1 MSTVTLDRRSFLRVS
16 ALAGGGLVIA
26 AYFEPVGDLFAQGRG
41 NAPALVPNAFIK
53 IAPDGKV
60 TIIGKNPEIGQGI
73 KTTLPMV
80 IADEL
85 DVDWKMVTVEQGDLD
100 PGKYGQ
106 QSAGGSTAVPGNY
119 DAHRRIGAAARQMLV
134 AAAAASLNVPET
146 ELTTASGRVTH
157 AGSKRSLGYGE
168 LADKAL
174 AMTPPDPASVKLKDP
189 KDFKIIGQRIPGVDL
204 DGIVTGKPLFGIDMT
219 LPGMLYAVYEKCP
232 VFAGKVGNV
241 VNLDQIKAI
250 PGVKNAFPIEGGTLA
265 NASGLLSGVAIVADK
280 WWTAQTARQQLK
292 VNWVEGPGATETSA
306 GYEKTAADLVTK
318 PPVQAIRSD
327 GDVDAALKGAAKV
340 VEGAYQYPFLNHAQ
354 IEPMSAVASFKDNR
368 VEIWAGTQ
376 TPGGARTMIAQTLG
390 IEPANVIIH
399 MVRIGGA
406 FGRRLYNEHLVE
418 AAAISKAAGAPV
430 QLRWTREDDM
440 AHDMFRPGGFH
451 FLKGGVDAS
460 GKLVAWRNHF
470 VNFSSDP
477 PGREGGQR
485 PASSSGMGATEFPAR
500 FVPNYGL
507 YTSFIPFNV
516 PTGAMR
522 APGSNAIAF
531 VMQSFIDELASA
543 AGKDPLEFRLALL
556 SGPLVV
562 PPPPPPD
569 PNAAAGGG
577 RGGGG
582 GQQQGWDPAR
592 MRGVLELVRDKSGW
606 GTRKLPQGTAMGV
619 AFHFSHQGYFAEVAE
634 VAVDSSKR
642 VKVNKVW
649 VAGDIGRQVIN
660 PLKAE
665 AQAQGSVIDGLS
677 HLMGFEITIAN
688 GRVKQT
694 NFGEYEPV
702 RMRFAPREIEVHFR
716 TTDNNPTGLG
726 EPALPPILPAVCN
739 AIFTAT
745 GTRVRSLP
753 LSKHGFRWA

>member
-1 MSTVTLDRRSFLRVS
+1 MSPAVLDRRSFLRVS
-16 ALAGGGLVIA
+16 ALAGGGLAIA
-26 AYFEPVGDLFAQGRG
+26 AYLDPVTELFGQGRG
-41 NAPALVPNAFIK
+41 AQPALVPNVFIK
-53 IAPDGKV
+53 IAPDGRV

-73 KTTLPMV
+73 KTTLPML
-80 IADEL
+80 IAEEL

-100 PGKYGQ
+100 PKYGT

-119 DAHRRIGAAARQMLV
+119 DSHRRIGAAARQMLV
-134 AAAAASLNVPET
+134 AAAAANLNVPEA
-146 ELTTASGRVTH
+146 ELTTASGQVTH
-157 AGSKRSLGYGE
+157 AGSKRSVGYGQ

-174 AMTPPDPASVKLKDP
+174 AMTPPDLATVRLKDP
-189 KDFKIIGQRIPGVDL
+189 KDFKIIGQRVPGVDL
-204 DGIVTGKPLFGIDMT
+204 DEIVTGKPIYGIDMT
-219 LPGMLYAVYEKCP
+219 VPDMLYAVYEKCP
-232 VFAGKVGNV
+232 VFAGKVGSV
-241 VNLDQIKAI
+241 ENLDQIKAL
-250 PGVKNAFPIEGGTLA
+250 PGVKNAFPIEGGTIA
-265 NASGLLSGVAIVADK
+265 NANGLLSGVAIVADK
-280 WWTAQTARQQLK
+280 WWTAQSARKLLR

-306 GYEKTAADLVTK
+306 GYEKAATDLLTK
-318 PPVQAIRSD
+318 PPAQAIRSD
-327 GDVDAALKGAAKV
+327 GDIEAALKGAAKV
-340 VEGAYQYPFLNHAQ
+340 VEAAYQYPFLNHAQ

-406 FGRRLYNEHLVE
+406 FGRRLYNDHLVE

-440 AHDMFRPGGFH
+440 AHDLFRPGGFH
-451 FLKGGVDAS
+451 FLKGGVDAT

-470 VNFSSDP
+470 MNFSADP

-485 PASSSGMGATEFPAR
+485 PTSSSGMNATEFPAR
-500 FVPNYGL
+500 FAPNYAL
-507 YTSFIPFNV
+507 YTSFIHFNV

-531 VMQSFIDELASA
+531 VMQSFMDELAHA
-543 AGKDPLEFRLALL
+543 AGKDPLQFRLDLL
-556 SGPLVV
+556 AGPLVV
-562 PPPPPPD
+562 PPPPPAD
-569 PNAAAGGG
+569 PNAPPGGG

-582 GQQQGWDPAR
+582 GQQGGWDPAR

-606 GTRKLPQGTAMGV
+606 GTRKPAKGTAMGV

-634 VAVDSSKR
+634 VTVDAQKR
-642 VKVNKVW
+642 IKVNKVW
-649 VAGDIGRQVIN
+649 VAGDIGRQIIN

-688 GRVKQT
+688 GRVKQA
-694 NFGEYEPV
+694 NFDQYEPL

-739 AIFTAT
+739 AIFSAT

>member
-26 AYFEPVGDLFAQGRG
+26 AYFEPVGDLLAQGRG

-80 IADEL
+80 IAEEL

-100 PGKYGQ
+100 PQKYGQ

-119 DAHRRIGAAARQMLV
+119 DSHRRIGAAARQMLV
-134 AAAAASLNVPET
+134 AAAAAQLNVPEG
-146 ELTTASGRVTH
+146 ELTTASGRVLH
-157 AGSKRSLGYGE
+157 AGSKRSVGYGE
-168 LADKAL
+168 VADKAL
-174 AMTPPDPASVKLKDP
+174 TMTPPDPASVKLKDP

-204 DGIVTGKPLFGIDMT
+204 DGIVTGKPVFGIDMT

-250 PGVKNAFPIEGGTLA
+250 PGVTHAFPIEGGTLA
-265 NASGLLSGVAIVADK
+265 NASGLLSGVAIVANK
-280 WWTAQTARQQLK
+280 WWTAETARKQLK
-292 VNWVEGPGATETSA
+292 VNWVEGPGASETSA
-306 GYEKTAADLVTK
+306 GYEKAAADLLTK
-318 PPVQAIRSD
+318 PPVQALRSD

-340 VEGAYQYPFLNHAQ
+340 VEAAYQYPFLNHAQ
-354 IEPMSAVASFKDNR
+354 IEPMSAVASFKDGK
-368 VEIWAGTQ
+368 VELWAGTQ
-376 TPGGARTMIAQTLG
+376 TPGGARTTIAQTLG
-390 IEPANVIIH
+390 IEPANVNIH
-399 MVRIGGA
+399 MVRIGGS

-418 AAAISKAAGAPV
+418 AAAISKAVGAPV

-470 VNFSSDP
+470 MNFSSDP
-477 PGREGGQR
+477 PNREGGQR
-485 PASSSGMGATEFPAR
+485 PTGSSGMGATEFPAR
-500 FVPNYGL
+500 FVPNYAL

-531 VMQSFIDELASA
+531 VMQSFLDELANA

-562 PPPPPPD
+562 PPPPPVD
-569 PNAAAGGG
+569 PNAAPGAG
-577 RGGGG
+577 RGGG

-619 AFHFSHQGYFAEVAE
+619 AFHFSHQGHFAEVAE
-634 VAVDSSKR
+634 VSVDAQKR

-649 VAGDIGRQVIN
+649 VAGDIGRQIIN

-694 NFGEYEPV
+694 NFGEYAPV
-702 RMRFAPREIEVHFR
+702 RMRHAPREIEVHFR
-716 TTDNNPTGLG
+716 TSDNNPTGLG

>member
-26 AYFEPVGDLFAQGRG
+26 AYFEPVTNLLAQQGRG
-41 NAPALVPNAFIK
+41 NAPPLVPNAFIK

-60 TIIGKNPEIGQGI
+60 TLIGKNPEIGQGV
-73 KTTLPMV
+73 KTTLPML
-80 IADEL
+80 IAEEL

-100 PGKYGQ
+100 PKYGQ
-106 QSAGGSTAVPGNY
+106 QSAGGSTAVPGNWEPM
-119 DAHRRIGAAARQMLV
+119 RRVGGAARQMLV
-134 AAAAASLNVPET
+134 AAAAATWNVPET
-146 ELTTASGRVTH
+146 ELTTASGRVIH
-157 AGSKRSLGYGE
+157 AGSKRSAGYGE

-174 AMTPPDPASVKLKDP
+174 TMTPPDPASVKLKDP
-189 KDFKIIGQRIPGVDL
+189 KDYKIIGQRLPGVDL
-204 DGIVTGKPLFGIDMT
+204 DGIVTGKPLYGIDME
-219 LPGMLYAVYEKCP
+219 LPGMLYASFQKCP
-232 VFAGKVGNV
+232 VFAGKITAVA
-241 VNLDQIKAI
+241 NLEQIKQL
-250 PGVKNAFPIEGGTLA
+250 PGVVRSFVIDGGTIATA
-265 NASGLLSGVAIVADK
+265 NALVSGVAVVADK
-280 WWTAQTARQQLK
+280 WWTAEQARKLLK
-292 VNWVEGPGATETSA
+292 ITWADTPGSTESSA
-306 GYEKTAADLVTK
+306 GYEKKAAELA
-318 PPVQAIRSD
+318 PNLPAQAVRSD
-327 GDVDAALKGAAKV
+327 GDVEAALKGAAKV
-340 VEGAYQYPFLNHAQ
+340 VEAGYQYPFLNHAQ
-354 IEPMSAVASFKDNR
+354 MEPMSAIADFKDGK

-376 TPGGARTMIAQTLG
+376 TPGNARTLVAQTLN
-390 IEPANVIIH
+390 IEPANVTIH
-399 MVRIGGA
+399 MVRIGGC
-406 FGRRLYNEHLVE
+406 FGRRLYNEHIVE
-418 AAAISKAAGAPV
+418 AAAISRAAGRPV

-440 AHDMFRPGGFH
+440 GHDQFRPGGFH
-451 FLKGGVDAS
+451 FLKAGVDAS
-460 GKLVAWRNHF
+460 GKVVAWRNHF
-470 VNFSSDP
+470 VNFSLD
-477 PGREGGQR
+477 GQR
-485 PASSSGMGATEFPAR
+485 PANSSGMGATEFPAR
-500 FVPNYGL
+500 FIPNYAL
-507 YTSFIPFNV
+507 YQSFIPFNV

-531 VMQSFIDELASA
+531 VMQSFLDELAAA

-592 MRGVLELVRDKSGW
+592 MRGVLELVREKSGW

-619 AFHFSHQGYFAEVAE
+619 AFHFSHQGHFAEVAE
-634 VAVDSSKR
+634 VSVDAQKR

-649 VAGDIGRQVIN
+649 VAGDIGRQIIN

-688 GRVKQT
+688 GAVTQT
-694 NFGEYEPV
+694 NFNEYEPM
-702 RMRFAPREIEVHFR
+702 RMRYAPKEIEVHFK
-716 TTDNNPTGLG
+716 TSDNNPTGLG

-753 LSKHGFRWA
+753 LSKHGFKWA

>member
-1 MSTVTLDRRSFLRVS
+1 MSPTLLDRRSFLRVS

-26 AYFEPVGDLFAQGRG
+26 AYIDPVGDLFAQGRG
-41 NAPALVPNAFIK
+41 GGAAPLVPNAFIK

-80 IADEL
+80 IAEEL

-100 PGKYGQ
+100 PKYGT

-119 DAHRRIGAAARQMLV
+119 DSHRRIGAAARQMLV
-134 AAAAASLNVPET
+134 AAAAANLNVPEA

-174 AMTPPDPASVKLKDP
+174 TMTPPDPATVKLKDP

-204 DGIVTGKPLFGIDMT
+204 DGIVTGKPLYGMDVT
-219 LPGMLYAVYEKCP
+219 VPGMLYAVYEKCP
-232 VFAGKVGNV
+232 VFAGKVGSV
-241 VNLDQIKAI
+241 ANLDQIKAI
-250 PGVKNAFPIEGGTLA
+250 PGVTHAFPIEGGTLA
-265 NASGLLSGVAIVADK
+265 NANGLLSGVAIVANK
-280 WWTAQTARQQLK
+280 WWTAQSARKQLK
-292 VNWVEGPGATETSA
+292 VNWVEGPGATETSE
-306 GYEKTAADLVTK
+306 GYEKAAADLVTK
-318 PPVQAIRSD
+318 PPAQAVRSD
-327 GDVDAALKGAAKV
+327 GDIDAALKGAAKV

-354 IEPMSAVASFKDNR
+354 IEPMSAVASFKDNK

-376 TPGGARTMIAQTLG
+376 TPGGARTVIAQTLG
-390 IEPANVIIH
+390 IEPANVTIH

-440 AHDMFRPGGFH
+440 AHDLYRPGGFH

-470 VNFSSDP
+470 INFSSDP
-477 PGREGGQR
+477 PNREGGQR

-500 FVPNYGL
+500 FVPNYAL

-531 VMQSFIDELASA
+531 VMQSFIDELAHA
-543 AGKDPLEFRLALL
+543 AGKDPLEFRLSLL
-556 SGPLVV
+556 SGPLVI
-562 PPPPPPD
+562 PPPPPVD
-569 PNAAAGGG
+569 PNAPPGAG

-582 GQQQGWDPAR
+582 AQQGWDPAR
-592 MRGVLELVRDKSGW
+592 MRGVLELVREKSGW
-606 GTRKLPQGTAMGV
+606 GTRKPAQGTAMGV

-634 VAVDSSKR
+634 VSVDASKR

-649 VAGDIGRQVIN
+649 VAGDIGRQIIN

-677 HLMGFEITIAN
+677 HLMNFEITIAN
-688 GRVKQT
+688 GRAKQA

-702 RMRFAPREIEVHFR
+702 RMRNAPREIEVHFR

>member
-16 ALAGGGLVIA
+16 ALAGGGLMIA

-41 NAPALVPNAFIK
+41 GQAPPLAPNAFIK
-53 IAPDGKV
+53 IASDGKV
-60 TIIGKNPEIGQGI
+60 TIIGKNPEIGQGV
-73 KTTLPMV
+73 KTMLPML
-80 IADEL
+80 IAEEL
-85 DVDWKMVTVEQGDLD
+85 DVDWNTVTVEQGDFD
-100 PGKYGQ
+100 PAKYGG
-106 QSAGGSTAVPGNY
+106 QSAGGSTATPGNWEPM
-119 DAHRRIGAAARQMLV
+119 RRVGAAARQLFV
-134 AAAAASLNVPET
+134 AAAAAQLSVPEA
-146 ELTTASGRVTH
+146 ELATGSGRVTH
-157 AGSKRSLGYGE
+157 AGSNRSVTYAQ

-174 AMTPPDPASVKLKDP
+174 TMPPPDPATVKLKDP
-189 KDFKIIGQRIPGVDL
+189 KNYRIIGQRIPQVDL
-204 DGIVTGKPLFGIDMT
+204 DAIVTGKPLFGLDVT
-219 LPGMLYAVYEKCP
+219 VPGMLYAVFEKCP
-232 VFAGKVGNV
+232 VFAGKVANV

-250 PGVKNAFPIEGGTLA
+250 PGVTHAFPVEGGTLA
-265 NASGLLSGVAIVADK
+265 NANGLLSGVAIVANK
-280 WWTAQTARQQLK
+280 WWTAQTARKQLK
-292 VNWVEGPGATETSA
+292 VNWEPGPTATETSA
-306 GYEKTAADLVTK
+306 GYEKAAADLLTK
-318 PPVQAIRSD
+318 PPVAALRSD
-327 GDVDAALKGAAKV
+327 GDVEAALKSAAKV
-340 VEGAYQYPFLNHAQ
+340 VEAAYQYPFLNHAQ

-376 TPGGARTMIAQTLG
+376 TPANARTTIAQTLG
-390 IEPANVIIH
+390 IEPANVNIH
-399 MVRIGGA
+399 MYRSGGA

-418 AAAISKAAGAPV
+418 AAAISKAINAPV

-440 AHDMFRPGGFH
+440 AHDLFRPGGFH

-470 VNFSSDP
+470 MTFTSDP
-477 PGREGGQR
+477 PNREGGQR
-485 PASSSGMGATEFPAR
+485 ATNSSGMGPGEFPAR
-500 FVPNYGL
+500 FVPNYTL
-507 YTSFIPFNV
+507 YQSLIPFGV

-531 VMQSFIDELASA
+531 VMQSFIDEMANA
-543 AGKDPLEFRLALL
+543 AGKDPLEFRLTML

-562 PPPPPPD
+562 PPPAPPD
-569 PNAAAGGG
+569 PNAPPGGG
-577 RGGGG
+577 RGGG
-582 GQQQGWDPAR
+582 QAPGWDPAR

-634 VAVDSSKR
+634 VSVDAQKR
-642 VKVNKVW
+642 IKVNKVW

-677 HLMGFEITIAN
+677 HLMGFEITIEN

-694 NFGEYEPV
+694 NFGEYEPM
-702 RMRFAPREIEVHFR
+702 RMRYAPREIEVHFR